1 MSKINFKKVK
11 KELVKKYR
19 ENYNNVC
26 IDLYEYHNK
35 HVVPNLSYLQYI
47 PPISKNNI
55 FKKTEYYIDSVLHDK
70 DVNNKLN
77 ILFFEKNIVYEYY
90 IINLYIVSL
99 LPKSEISDCFN
110 LMKNNS
116 TFIVGASKLIRMI
129 NEKKEFI
136 DSCIKINKK

>member
-1 MSKINFKKVK
+1 M
-11 KELVKKYR
+11 
-19 ENYNNVC
+19 
-26 IDLYEYHNK
+26 
-35 HVVPNLSYLQYI
+35 
-47 PPISKNNI
+47 
-55 FKKTEYYIDSVLHDK
+55 
-70 DVNNKLN
+70 
-77 ILFFEKNIVYEYY
+77 YEYY

-136 DSCIKINKK
+136 DSCIKINKNN